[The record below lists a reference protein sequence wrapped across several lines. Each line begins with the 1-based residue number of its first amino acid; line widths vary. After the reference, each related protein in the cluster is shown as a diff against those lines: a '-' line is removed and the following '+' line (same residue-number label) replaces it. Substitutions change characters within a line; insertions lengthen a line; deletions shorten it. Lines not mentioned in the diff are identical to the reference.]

1 MEKTV
6 INNYGIKRNSNE
18 LFVHKRSYQY
28 SEKFMKEGLMV
39 SLRAKLLAFALFLYY
54 FIEAGTLGIFP
65 PNFYF
70 IYRNV
75 RISDF
80 ILYILI
86 IYSVFCIK
94 EYRELFKS
102 KAFLP
107 VKIFMGYMILQ
118 FAYSAVEY
126 DFNVIEYIFRLKYM
140 WSSFLILPFFLLLK
154 RNGLEFFIKIIFP
167 FALASNFLYILTALT
182 GVAFLPDVSI
192 IKQPLPGDLEVYRVF
207 GGTFYGEIYF
217 LGFIYFWISSKFKTY
232 QLFLV
237 IFFII
242 PHILAFGRTAWAFLA
257 FTIALMIILN
267 SIRKKDYKILFRQA
281 VIVIVL
287 LMGLFFAFIKFI
299 PESEYYVNAL
309 NARIFQGEEDIKYN
323 EGTYATRVVLQNNTL
338 LNLWWNSNILIG
350 IGMHPLR
357 IYRPETLEE
366 QLCYNSFSDVT
377 WSGVLAA
384 YGIIGFI
391 LAAFIQIYYVIISY
405 KVLKKIKLNNIFTF
419 IVTMLLVKM
428 VFDTIITFSYVLLST
443 TIWAFAGIMSFYLPI
458 VIFMYEESK
467 KPVPKSNEVQLPKI
481 IYGKYTNY
489 SSISK
494 Y

>member
-1 MEKTV
+1 M
-6 INNYGIKRNSNE
+6 NE
-18 LFVHKRSYQY
+18 GF
-28 SEKFMKEGLMV
+28 MV
-39 SLRAKLLAFALFLYY
+39 SFRAKLLAIALFLYY

-86 IYSVFCIK
+86 VYSLFCIK

-126 DFNVIEYIFRLKYM
+126 NFNVIEYIFRLKYM

-154 RNGLEFFIKIIFP
+154 RNGLEFLIKIIFP

-192 IKQPLPGDLEVYRVF
+192 IKQQLPGDLEVYRVF
-207 GGTFYGEIYF
+207 GGTFYGEIFF
-217 LGFIYFWISSKFKTY
+217 LGYIYFWISKKFKAY
-232 QLFLV
+232 QLFFV

-242 PHILAFGRTAWAFLA
+242 PHILAFGRTAWASLVFA
-257 FTIALMIILN
+257 IALVIILN

-281 VIVIVL
+281 VIVIIL
-287 LMGLFFAFIKFI
+287 LLSLFFVFIKFI
-299 PESEYYVNAL
+299 PESDYYINAL
-309 NARIFQGEEDIKYN
+309 NARIFQGEEDIKYI
-323 EGTYATRVVLQNNTL
+323 EGTYATRVVLQNNAL
-338 LNLWWNSNILIG
+338 INLWWNNNILIG
-350 IGMHPLR
+350 IGMHPLWV
-357 IYRPETLEE
+357 YRPETLEE
-366 QLCYNSFSDVT
+366 QLCYNSFTDVI
-377 WSGVLAA
+377 WPGVLAA
-384 YGIIGFI
+384 YGIIGFL
-391 LAAFIQIYYVIISY
+391 LAAFIQVYYAVISFRL
-405 KVLKKIKLNNIFTF
+405 LKKIKISNIYTF
-419 IVTMLLVKM
+419 FITMLLSKLI
-428 VFDTIITFSYVLLST
+428 FDTFATFSYVLLST
-443 TIWAFAGIMSFYLPI
+443 SIWAFAGIMSFYLPI
-458 VIFMYEESK
+458 VIFMYEEAK
-467 KPVPKSNEVQLPKI
+467 KPAEKSQEIQIPRI
-481 IYGKYTNY
+481 IYGKYANY
-489 SSISK
+489 SSINK